1 MQQLQND
8 HVADRDVAVGD
19 CGREPFVDQRMVL
32 PRPETGVSELPGIC
46 R

>member
-1 MQQLQND
+1 MEQLQND

-19 CGREPFVDQRMVL
+19 CGGEPSVDQRMVL
-32 PRPETGVSELPGIC
+32 PRPDTGVSELQGIS